1 MPVQASG
8 ERRGS
13 KLMRRG
19 QARRWAGAG
28 AVALAVTLTGAA
40 TAGAQA
46 TRALI
51 VQSTTSV
58 RDSGVLDQLIAPQ
71 FEKRFPQYNLKF
83 VAVGTGQAIT
93 NARAGQGDVL
103 IGHSP
108 ALEQQ
113 FVQDGFS
120 YEPVGRTV
128 MWNDFVI
135 VGPASDPAG
144 ILRAA
149 PHDAVGA
156 FEAIA
161 AAGAAGKANFVSRGD
176 NPGTNTKERD
186 IWALSRTPHDA
197 RNEPAAGGGTP
208 PWYHRAGLGM
218 ADTLR
223 LTQQCPFAGGGCYTI
238 TDRGTLQQLINNRAI
253 TALRTVMDDQRASAR
268 GGRNLMLNVY
278 NVYAINPKKIP
289 SVNLQGALA
298 FVDFMTS
305 PAFQDALARFPS
317 RRRPG
322 FFPAAFPQVKLS
334 RRVDRTVEARAVVSL
349 SGTVASA
356 VPGADPLAGISMR
369 LARLP
374 TPVTPVVL
382 ARDGASS
389 TGAFR
394 LRPRLTRSGTLFLRT
409 PRFRNLSPLS
419 QSLGRFTVRASA
431 SLTSVR
437 ASAGRVALGGRV
449 FPAAGRRQAVLQI
462 RARRP
467 GGRVRVVRRVRL
479 PRTGSR
485 YRVGVNLPG
494 GRWQLSTRYVDPG
507 VVSSGVS
514 RVRSVSVP

>member
-1 MPVQASG
+1 MTIG
-8 ERRGS
+8 T
-13 KLMRRG
+13 
-19 QARRWAGAG
+19 ARRAAGAI
-28 AVALAVTLTGAA
+28 AIALVVALTGATA
-40 TAGAQA
+40 AGARQP
-46 TRALI
+46 RPLI

-58 RDSGVLDQLIAPQ
+58 RDSGVLDQLITPA
-71 FEKRFPQYNLKF
+71 FERRFPQYDLRF

-108 ALEQQ
+108 ALEAQ
-113 FVQDGFS
+113 FVSEGFS
-120 YEPVGRTV
+120 DEPIGRTV

-149 PHDAVGA
+149 RNDAVSA

-161 AAGAAGKANFVSRGD
+161 AAGAAGRAHFVSRGD
-176 NPGTNTKERD
+176 NSGTHTKERD
-186 IWALSRTPHDA
+186 VWGLSRVAHSA
-197 RNEPAAGGGTP
+197 RNEPSG

-238 TDRGTLQQLINNRAI
+238 TDRGTLQQLTSNRAI
-253 TALRTVMDDQRASAR
+253 AALRVVMDDQSARGR

-278 NVYAINPKKIP
+278 NVYAISPRKYP
-289 SVNLQGALA
+289 AVNIQGARA
-298 FVDFMTS
+298 FLDFMTS
-305 PAFQDALARFPS
+305 PAFQQALAQFPS

-322 FFPAAFPQVKLS
+322 FFPAAFPRVDLARTS
-334 RRVDRTVEARAVVSL
+334 RRTVSARSFLTL
-349 SGTVASA
+349 SGTIASA
-356 VPGADPLAGISMR
+356 VPGADPLSGLSLR

-382 ARDGASS
+382 DRDRAGSEG
-389 TGAFR
+389 TFR
-394 LRPRLTRSGTLFLRT
+394 LRTRVTRSGTLFLTT
-409 PRFRNLSPLS
+409 PRFRNLSPMT

-431 SLTSVR
+431 SLLQAR
-437 ASAGRVALGGRV
+437 ATGGRVALSGRI
-449 FPAAGRRQAVLQI
+449 FPTAGRRRAILQI

-467 GGRVRVVRRVRL
+467 GGRFAVARRVRL

-507 VVSSGVS
+507 VVSSGAS

>member
-1 MPVQASG
+1 MTMG
-8 ERRGS
+8 RG
-13 KLMRRG
+13 
-19 QARRWAGAG
+19 RRWAA
-28 AVALAVTLTGAA
+28 AVAIAAAAALTGAA
-40 TAGAQA
+40 SAGAQQ
-46 TRALI
+46 RPLI

-58 RDSGVLDQLIAPQ
+58 RDSGVLDQLITPQ
-71 FEKRFPQYNLKF
+71 FKKRFPQYDLKF

-113 FVQDGFS
+113 FVRDGFS
-120 YEPVGRTV
+120 DEPIGRTV

-149 PHDAVGA
+149 RNDGVGA
-156 FEAIA
+156 LEAIA
-161 AAGAAGKANFVSRGD
+161 NAGAAGRANFVSRGD
-176 NPGTNTKERD
+176 NSGTNAKERE
-186 IWALSRTPHDA
+186 IWALSGIAHDA
-197 RNEPAAGGGTP
+197 RNDPAG
-208 PWYHRAGLGM
+208 PWYHKAGLGM

-238 TDRGTLQQLINNRAI
+238 TDRGTLEQLTNNRAI
-253 TALRTVMDDQRASAR
+253 TALQTVMDNQSASAR

-278 NVYAINPKKIP
+278 NVYAVSPRKYP
-289 SVNLQGALA
+289 AVNIQGARA
-298 FVDFMTS
+298 FMDFLTS
-305 PAFQDALARFPS
+305 KAFQDALARFPS
-317 RRRPG
+317 RQRPG
-322 FFPAAFPQVKLS
+322 FFPAAFPEVKLRRTPS
-334 RRVDRTVEARAVVSL
+334 RKVSARSFLTL

-356 VPGADPLAGISMR
+356 VPGAPALSGLPLR

-382 ARDGASS
+382 DRDRVGAQGTFS
-389 TGAFR
+389 
-394 LRPRLTRSGTLFLRT
+394 LRTRLTRSGTLFLTT
-409 PRFRNLSPLS
+409 PRFQNLSPLS
-419 QSLGRFTVRASA
+419 QTLGRFTVRAS
-431 SLTSVR
+431 TSILR
-437 ASAGRVALGGRV
+437 ARSAGGRVTLTGRV
-449 FPAAGRRQAVLQI
+449 FPAAGRRRAVLQI

-467 GGRVRVVRRVRL
+467 GGRYSVARRVRL
-479 PRTGSR
+479 PKTGSR

-514 RVRSVSVP
+514 RVRSVSVR

>member
-1 MPVQASG
+1 MTEG
-8 ERRGS
+8 G
-13 KLMRRG
+13 
-19 QARRWAGAG
+19 ARRCAGAIVLAV
-28 AVALAVTLTGAA
+28 AVALVSTA
-40 TAGAQA
+40 TAGAQQK
-46 TRALI
+46 RPLI

-58 RDSGVLDQLIAPQ
+58 RDSGVLDQLITPQ
-71 FEKRFPQYNLKF
+71 FERRFPQYDLKF

-108 ALEQQ
+108 ALEEQ
-113 FVQDGFS
+113 FVRDGFS

-128 MWNDFVI
+128 MWNDFVV

-149 PHDAVGA
+149 RNDAVGA

-161 AAGAAGKANFVSRGD
+161 AAGAAGRANFVSRGD
-176 NPGTNTKERD
+176 NSGTNTKERD
-186 IWALSRTPHDA
+186 IWGLSRVAHSA
-197 RNEPAAGGGTP
+197 RNEPSGA
-208 PWYHRAGLGM
+208 WYHKAGLGM

-238 TDRGTLQQLINNRAI
+238 TDRGTLQQLTSNRAI
-253 TALRTVMDDQRASAR
+253 TALQTVMDDQSASAR

-278 NVYAINPKKIP
+278 NVYAVNPAKYP

-298 FVDFMTS
+298 FLDFMTS
-305 PAFQDALARFPS
+305 QAFQDALARFPS
-317 RRRPG
+317 RQRPG
-322 FFPAAFPQVKLS
+322 FFPAAFPQVKLT
-334 RRVDRTVEARAVVSL
+334 RRPRHTVDARDVVSL
-349 SGTVASA
+349 SGTIASA
-356 VPGADPLAGISMR
+356 VPGADPLEGISLR

-382 ARDGASS
+382 ARDHASS
-389 TGAFR
+389 TGRFSIR
-394 LRPRLTRSGTLFLRT
+394 TRLTRSGTLFFRT

-419 QSLGRFTVRASA
+419 QSLGRYRVRASV
-431 SLTSVR
+431 SITSAR
-437 ASAGRVALGGRV
+437 AADGRVTLSGRA
-449 FPAAGRRQAVLQI
+449 FPAASRRRAVLQV

-467 GGRVRVVRRVRL
+467 GGRLSVMRRARL

-494 GRWQLSTRYVDPG
+494 GRWQISTRYVDPG

-514 RVRSVSVP
+514 RVRSVSVR

>member
-1 MPVQASG
+1 V
-8 ERRGS
+8 
-13 KLMRRG
+13 
-19 QARRWAGAG
+19 
-28 AVALAVTLTGAA
+28 VALVATLTGAA
-40 TAGAQA
+40 TSGAQQK
-46 TRALI
+46 RPLI

-58 RDSGVLDQLIAPQ
+58 RDSGVLDQLITPQ
-71 FEKRFPQYNLKF
+71 FQKRFPQYDLKF

-120 YEPVGRTV
+120 FEPVGRTV

-144 ILRAA
+144 ILKTARN
-149 PHDAVGA
+149 DAVGA

-161 AAGAAGKANFVSRGD
+161 AAGAAGRANFVSRGD
-176 NPGTNTKERD
+176 NSGTNTKERD
-186 IWALSRTPHDA
+186 IWGLSRVGHNA
-197 RNEPAAGGGTP
+197 RNEPAAGAANP

-238 TDRGTLQQLINNRAI
+238 TDRGTLEQLTNNHAI
-253 TALRTVMDDQRASAR
+253 TALQTVMDSQAASAR

-278 NVYAINPKKIP
+278 NVYAINPAKFP
-289 SVNLQGALA
+289 AVNLQGALA
-298 FVDFMTS
+298 FLDFMTS

-334 RRVDRTVEARAVVSL
+334 RQPSHTVSARDFVTL

-356 VPGADPLAGISMR
+356 VPGADPLAGISLR

-374 TPVTPVVL
+374 TPVTPIVI
-382 ARDGASS
+382 ARDSAGS
-389 TGAFR
+389 TGTFR
-394 LRPRLTRSGTLFLRT
+394 LRTRLTRSGTLFLRT

-431 SLTSVR
+431 SLQSVR
-437 ASAGRVALGGRV
+437 ASGRGVALSGRI
-449 FPAAGRRQAVLQI
+449 FPAAGRRQAVLQV

-467 GGRVRVVRRVRL
+467 GGRLSVVRRVRL

-485 YRVGVNLPG
+485 YRVRVNLPG